1 MATNNMIEA
10 RGLVKTYQSGDKTI
24 QAVKGINLNIR
35 KGEIFSLLGPNG
47 AGKTT
52 TISMISGLITPSEG
66 DATIGGYSIR
76 EKPLDA
82 KRLLGVIPQEI
93 ALYLH
98 LSARQNL
105 EFFGKMY
112 GLRGKE
118 LSMRVDEV
126 LDFIDLNDRQND
138 KVDDFS
144 GGMKRRVN
152 IGVGLLHRPQL
163 VYMDE
168 PTVGI
173 DPQNRRRILDTV
185 FRLRDEY
192 GMTVLYTTHLMEEA
206 QELSDRVA
214 IIDHGEIIALGTVGE
229 LTEQVGEED
238 RLIFSLGAQ
247 SLDEPILRQIETQVE
262 GVTSARYDIVNLV
275 HETETDDPI
284 IDKRS
289 TSSVAVIR
297 SGQTR
302 EGLITVMAKRGR
314 KALPDIIRI
323 ANDADID
330 ILSVEIREPDLEAV
344 FLHLTGRALR
354 D

>member
-1 MATNNMIEA
+1 MSTQNMVEVRDLTKIYNSDGKE
-10 RGLVKTYQSGDKTI
+10 I
-24 QAVKGINLNIR
+24 HAVKGINLDIK
-35 KGEIFSLLGPNG
+35 KGEILSLLGPNG

-52 TISMISGLITPSEG
+52 TISMISGLIAPTKG
-66 DATIGGYSIR
+66 DATIGGHSILTHA
-76 EKPLDA
+76 LDA

-93 ALYLH
+93 ALYLE

-112 GLRGKE
+112 NLRGKE
-118 LSMRVDEV
+118 LATRVDEV
-126 LDFIDLNDRQND
+126 LEFIDLKDRQHD
-138 KVDDFS
+138 KVDSFS

-163 VYMDE
+163 IYMDE

-185 FRLRDEY
+185 IRLRDEY

-206 QELSDRVA
+206 QELSDRVG
-214 IIDHGEIIALGTVGE
+214 IIDHGEIIALGSVGD
-229 LTEQVGEED
+229 LTLQVGEED
-238 RLIFSLGAQ
+238 RLIFSVGHQRVDDA
-247 SLDEPILRQIETQVE
+247 ILRQFEAEVD
-262 GVTSARYDIVNLV
+262 GVTSARYDTGDLL
-275 HETETDDPI
+275 
-284 IDKRS
+284 
-289 TSSVAVIR
+289 
-297 SGQTR
+297 GQTDTK
-302 EGLITVMAKRGR
+302 EQSNGVITVHAKRGR

-323 ANDADID
+323 ANDANID
-330 ILSVEIREPDLEAV
+330 ILSVEVREPDLEAV